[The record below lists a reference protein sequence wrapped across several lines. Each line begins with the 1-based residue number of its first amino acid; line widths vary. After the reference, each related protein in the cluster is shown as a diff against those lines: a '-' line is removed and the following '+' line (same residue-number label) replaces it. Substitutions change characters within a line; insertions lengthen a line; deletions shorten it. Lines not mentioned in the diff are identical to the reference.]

1 MHLGSKIADWEFFPI
16 TLSLNDKE
24 YYQRYSFGGQPGF
37 AREDVMPGSELG
49 RKHRDFELAILIHSK
64 SLYHTAI
71 GLTRDHARAQD
82 LTQETFLKAYKSFES
97 FKNGTNSFAWLSR
110 IMVNTFINNYH
121 RSKREVDWDFNDSI
135 GPTIHQVQ
143 ETEKRAFNLTEDD
156 LLRDW
161 VDDEIRTALDKLP
174 EKYRKAVIMFDLQG
188 HTYQEISET
197 LNCAVGTVKSR
208 LFRGRNMLKK
218 LLKKYAEQ
226 YGWDK
231 GNGNIA
237 FPDNGNG
244 DSKAPLLKSAS

>member
-1 MHLGSKIADWEFFPI
+1 MSE
-16 TLSLNDKE
+16 
-24 YYQRYSFGGQPGF
+24 
-37 AREDVMPGSELG
+37 SELG
-49 RKHRDFELAILIHSK
+49 RKHKDFEVAILIHSK

-135 GPTIHQVQ
+135 GPTIHQAH
-143 ETEKRAFNLTEDD
+143 ETDERAFNLSENE

-161 VDDEIRTALDKLP
+161 VDDEIRMALNKLP
-174 EKYRKAVIMFDLQG
+174 DKYRKAVIMFDLQG
-188 HTYQEISET
+188 HTYQEIAET

-208 LFRGRNMLKK
+208 LFRGRNILKK
-218 LLKKYAEQ
+218 LLKKYAAQ
-226 YGWDK
+226 YGWDR
-231 GNGNIA
+231 GSGDIP

-244 DSKAPLLKSAS
+244 NGEISLLKSAS